1 MIKHHAQKQCGKK
14 IIYFTLQLSGH
25 TPSPKEASAG
35 TQGRNLDAETEAEAK
50 GGCCLQAC
58 SPWVATTYLP
68 KDGTTPS
75 GPGLP
80 TSIINQENI
89 NQDLSIGNL
98 MEAFPQ
104 LLFFFLD
111 TSSLGHLDKINQP
124 EQWLRR
130 ELIVLE

>member
-1 MIKHHAQKQCGKK
+1 MTSALILEFNTTAKENDCRSSVSTAMIKHHGQKQCGEKR
-14 IIYFTLQLSGH
+14 IYYTLQLSGH
-25 TPSPKEASAG
+25 TPSPREASAG

-89 NQDLSIGNL
+89 N
-98 MEAFPQ
+98 
-104 LLFFFLD
+104 
-111 TSSLGHLDKINQP
+111 
-124 EQWLRR
+124 
-130 ELIVLE
+130 